1 MCVSVCVGGGGLKWN
16 LQRRGR
22 GAVKLVYIILI
33 TRTKFSA
40 GGGGGGGGGAVRLA
54 AV

>member
-1 MCVSVCVGGGGLKWN
+1 MCVCVGQKWN
-16 LQRRGR
+16 LQRKGR

-40 GGGGGGGGGAVRLA
+40 GGGGGGGAVRLT